1 MRKGFRVPPQKSG
14 QAKRSQAAS
23 PQSSLQQTAYAFRS
37 QRKFPEAKPLLQQLY
52 ESDPSNIVYA
62 LDFGEACMETED
74 FSAAA
79 RIYAKIIEQ
88 DPKHVIALNNLGGAL
103 IRCGRIDDARSMLEY
118 SLELDPQNLHARIN
132 LGGILQAAGDLKGNL
147 DNALKAVAIDPTSAL
162 AFNNLGS
169 AFSDM
174 AMFNEAKHAFETALM
189 LDSKQVDALINLG
202 GIESRQGNPASA
214 AEKYEQVVKLLP
226 VEAKHRADA
235 VKFYAS
241 FEYFKQ
247 GILEK
252 GWDYYEGGFSPLV
265 PAKGARSPNR
275 KFSVPRW
282 DGEPLNGKTLL
293 VWREQGL
300 GDELLFA
307 TCLHE
312 LAALSGQIIVECD
325 VRLVE
330 TFTRSFP
337 DYRIRAEA
345 FLPQAGNISPNN
357 DFDLHVP
364 MGSLMKYFRRDIN
377 DFKRS
382 GAYIKPDPVK
392 VAKFQE
398 RLAPYKAERRL
409 VGICWRSGKLDPVRN
424 LGYTTLDEWAELF
437 RTPGFKFVNL
447 QYGECEAELRAAE
460 EKYGIEIL
468 RWPDL
473 NLKDQ
478 LEEVF
483 ALIASLDCVVSVQ
496 TAALVMA
503 GAAGTPSFGLRAG
516 GWTALGNQQS
526 SPWFKTQR
534 NTGIAGLA
542 VELDSHFHE
551 LNFAKRIGK
560 TQYES
565 PNLVAVKIRDIKVL
579 LLKENKTDLWWYAQK
594 SVLEEQA
601 SPLYKLI
608 SDDGFSH
615 FIDVGANYG
624 YISLLVG
631 KNSPKTKIQCIEPD
645 VRLSRLI
652 EENFII
658 NGVPA
663 PKIINAIAGDQSDI
677 HSTFALNPHS
687 SLDNRVTQGD
697 WNQVPVE
704 TIRLDDRLFEISP
717 DEWVFIKV
725 DTQGY
730 EPRVIGGMN
739 EWLKARCNWIV
750 KLEFSPWLI
759 KSQGGDASNFLTNLV
774 GNFQCAEFPARV
786 PFKQTTLAQ
795 FFYSCLECG
804 DVNSFIR
811 YVESLGEKLTGQVD
825 LVIRSKLDSHG

>member
-202 GIESRQGNPASA
+202 GIEARLRNPKGAIES
-214 AEKYEQVVKLLP
+214 YEEVVRLLP
-226 VEAKHRADA
+226 PSAQQRIDA

-241 FEYFKQ
+241 FEYLKL
-247 GILEK
+247 GMLEK

-312 LAALSGQIIVECD
+312 LQALGGQIIVECD
-325 VRLVE
+325 ARLVE

-337 DYRIRAEA
+337 FFRVRAEG
-345 FLPQAGNISPNN
+345 FQQQTGNAPTTH
-357 DFDLHVP
+357 DFDLHCP
-364 MGSLMKYFRRDIN
+364 IGSLMRHFRGNIRN
-377 DFKRS
+377 FERG
-382 GAYIKPDPVK
+382 GAYIKTDPQK
-392 VAKFQE
+392 VEKFKT
-398 RLAPYKAERRL
+398 RLLPHVGKHKL
-409 VGICWRSGKLDPVRN
+409 VGICWRSGRLDPVRN
-424 LGYTTLDEWAELF
+424 LGYTNLDEWSEVLKL
-437 RTPGFKFVNL
+437 PGFKFVNL
-447 QYGECEAELRAAE
+447 QYGDCESELRAAE
-460 EKYGIEIL
+460 AKLGVEII

-473 NLKDQ
+473 DLKND
-478 LEEVF
+478 LDNVF
-483 ALIASLDCVVSVQ
+483 ALMNSLDFTVSVQ
-496 TAALVMA
+496 TAVVTMSN
-503 GAAGTPSFGLRAG
+503 AANVPTLIVKGG
-516 GWTALGNQQS
+516 GWTQLGNKDYFM
-526 SPWFKTQR
+526 WFKRCKRTSLR
-534 NTGIAGLA
+534 NLVPAT
-542 VELDSHFHE
+542 VEFSLEDESFLSWTRNIKNEKFQEISESLRALDSQ
-551 LNFAKRIGK
+551 GK
-560 TQYES
+560 LGTVGRLRLAIANSVINNDYSEV
-565 PNLVAVKIRDIKVL
+565 PRLIRDL
-579 LLKENKTDLWWYAQK
+579 YSSERNLK
-594 SVLEEQA
+594 
-601 SPLYKLI
+601 
-608 SDDGFSH
+608 DGFSLSAKIFFKH
-615 FIDVGANYG
+615 IGRDADALPFMLKDLDEGRMSEGQSYELLLLLTRAGVSQRVDTVAQCVYEKFPLATGFMTRIGLELFDQLAPEMLEALLSID
-624 YISLLVG
+624 
-631 KNSPKTKIQCIEPD
+631 
-645 VRLSRLI
+645 
-652 EENFII
+652 
-658 NGVPA
+658 
-663 PKIINAIAGDQSDI
+663 
-677 HSTFALNPHS
+677 
-687 SLDNRVTQGD
+687 
-697 WNQVPVE
+697 
-704 TIRLDDRLFEISP
+704 IRLQR
-717 DEWVFIKV
+717 
-725 DTQGY
+725 
-730 EPRVIGGMN
+730 RAN
-739 EWLKARCNWIV
+739 EKT
-750 KLEFSPWLI
+750 E
-759 KSQGGDASNFLTNLV
+759 NL
-774 GNFQCAEFPARV
+774 
-786 PFKQTTLAQ
+786 L
-795 FFYSCLECG
+795 L
-804 DVNSFIR
+804 
-811 YVESLGEKLTGQVD
+811 
-825 LVIRSKLDSHG
+825 SKLRANSATPF